1 MASQGQASIAA
12 ARMPPPQRRDA
23 WSVLPVAVAC
33 IIACP
38 VAVVV
43 GYAFVPAGEVWA
55 HLADT
60 VLSRYVA
67 NTVVL
72 IVSVAAATFV
82 VGVGTAWLVSMARFP
97 LRGVFEWALVLPFAL
112 PAYVLAYTYTGL
124 LDVGGPVQEFLR
136 DGLGFSGVAR
146 WFPGIRSLAGTAA
159 MMTLA
164 LYPYVYLLARAA
176 FLDQSVCALEIGRT
190 LGRGA
195 WRGFAGIALPLARPA
210 LAGGVALALMEALS
224 DFGTV
229 DYYGV
234 DTFAT
239 GIYRTW
245 FALGDAGAAAQLSAV
260 LLIFVFLVLAAERW
274 QRRRARYHHTTGRA
288 GRAFAWRLSGWRAGL
303 AAAACFAPLA
313 LGFLLPAGR
322 LAAWAVPTWRDRAD
336 AAFGALAG
344 TSFLLAALTAL
355 LAVAAALAIAYAAR
369 LGLGPVG
376 RAARRIAG
384 LGYAVPGSV
393 VAVGALL
400 SLAWIDHRIDDFARS
415 VFGVSTGLIV
425 TGGIAALVFAYLV
438 RFLAVSMNAVDAAFV
453 RVTGHMDDAARTLGA
468 APARVLGR
476 IHLPMLRGGLL
487 TATLLVFVDTMKELP
502 ATLILR
508 PFDVNTLAVRA
519 YELASDERLADAAT
533 PALAIV
539 AAGLVP
545 VALLGRAVARGR
557 A

>member
-1 MASQGQASIAA
+1 MPAGADLRRPKRVAARILAA
-12 ARMPPPQRRDA
+12 APTA
-23 WSVLPVAVAC
+23 IAVAVSA
-33 IIACP
+33 P
-38 VAVVV
+38 VVV
-43 GYAFVPAGEVWA
+43 VAAHLFLPAGDVWP
-55 HLADT
+55 HLVDT
-60 VLSRYVA
+60 VLARYVA
-67 NTVVL
+67 NTLWLLLGVGL
-72 IVSVAAATFV
+72 ATFV
-82 VGVGTAWLVSMARFP
+82 LGAGAAWLCAMCRFP
-97 LRGVFEWALVLPFAL
+97 GRAIFEWALLLPLAL
-112 PAYVLAYTYTGL
+112 PAWAIAYAYAGMFEYA
-124 LDVGGPVQEFLR
+124 GPVQTALR
-136 DGLGFSGVAR
+136 ETFGWTRRDY
-146 WFPGIRSLAGTAA
+146 WFPDIRSLGGAI
-159 MMTLA
+159 MVLSLA

-344 TSFLLAALTAL
+344 TSFVLAALTAL

-376 RAARRIAG
+376 RAARRVAG

-453 RVTGHMDDAARTLGA
+453 RVTGHIDDAARTLGA

>member
-1 MASQGQASIAA
+1 MRPASARILAAAPTAIAA
-12 ARMPPPQRRDA
+12 AVSAP
-23 WSVLPVAVAC
+23 
-33 IIACP
+33 
-38 VAVVV
+38 VVV
-43 GYAFVPAGEVWA
+43 VFAHLFLPAGDVWP
-55 HLADT
+55 HLVDT
-60 VLSRYVA
+60 VLARYIA
-67 NTVVL
+67 NTLWLLLGVGL
-72 IVSVAAATFV
+72 ATFV
-82 VGVGTAWLVSMARFP
+82 IGAGAAWLCAMCRFP
-97 LRGVFEWALVLPFAL
+97 GRAVFQWALLLPLAL
-112 PAYVLAYTYTGL
+112 PAWAIAYAYAGMFEYA
-124 LDVGGPVQEFLR
+124 GPVQSALR
-136 DGLGFSGVAR
+136 EAFGWSRRDY
-146 WFPGIRSLAGTAA
+146 WFPDIRSLGGAI
-159 MMTLA
+159 MVLSLA

-195 WRGFAGIALPLARPA
+195 WRGFAGVALPLARPA

-260 LLIFVFLVLAAERW
+260 LLIFVFAVLAAERW

-288 GRAFAWRLSGWRAGL
+288 GRVFAWRLSGWRAGL
-303 AAAACFAPLA
+303 ASAACFAPLA

-322 LAAWAVPTWRDRAD
+322 LVAWSVPTWRGGAD

-355 LAVAAALAIAYAAR
+355 LAVAAALVIAYAAR

-400 SLAWIDHRIDDFARS
+400 PLAWIDHRIDDFARS

-453 RVTGHMDDAARTLGA
+453 RVTGHIDDAARALGA

-539 AAGLVP
+539 AVGLVP
-545 VALLGRAVARGR
+545 VVLLSRAVTRGR
-557 A
+557 E

>member
-1 MASQGQASIAA
+1 MRAGAGALAA
-12 ARMPPPQRRDA
+12 APTA
-23 WSVLPVAVAC
+23 LAAAVSTP
-33 IIACP
+33 IL
-38 VAVVV
+38 VV
-43 GYAFVPAGEVWA
+43 GAHLFLPAGDVWP
-55 HLADT
+55 HLVDT
-60 VLSRYVA
+60 VLARYVT
-67 NTVVL
+67 NTLCLLLGVGL
-72 IVSVAAATFV
+72 ATLV
-82 VGVGTAWLVSMARFP
+82 IGAGTAWLCAMCRFP
-97 LRGVFEWALVLPFAL
+97 GRAVFQWALLLPLAL
-112 PAYVLAYTYTGL
+112 PAWAIAYAYAGMFEYA
-124 LDVGGPVQEFLR
+124 GPVQSALR
-136 DGLGFSGVAR
+136 EAFGWTRRDY
-146 WFPGIRSLAGTAA
+146 WFPDIRSLGGAIAVLS
-159 MMTLA
+159 LA

-245 FALGDAGAAAQLSAV
+245 FALGDVAAAAQLSAV
-260 LLIFVFLVLAAERW
+260 LLVFVFAVLAAERW
-274 QRRRARYHHTTGRA
+274 QRRRARYHHTTGRS
-288 GRAFAWRLSGWRAGL
+288 GRVSAHRLSGWRAAL
-303 AAAACFAPLA
+303 AASACFAPLA

-322 LAAWAVPTWRDRAD
+322 LAAWAASTWRDRAD
-336 AAFGALAG
+336 GDFGALAG

-355 LAVAAALAIAYAAR
+355 LAVAAALSIAYAAR
-369 LGLGPVG
+369 LGLGPIG

-384 LGYAVPGSV
+384 LGYAVPGAV
-393 VAVGALL
+393 VAVGVLL
-400 SLAWIDHRIDDFARS
+400 PLAWLDHRIDAVARA
-415 VFGVSTGLIV
+415 VFGVSTGLLV
-425 TGGIAALVFAYLV
+425 TGGVAALVFAYLV

-453 RVTGHMDDAARTLGA
+453 RVTGHMDGAARTLGA
-468 APARVLGR
+468 GPARVLRR

-487 TATLLVFVDTMKELP
+487 TAALLVFVDTMKELP

-519 YELASDERLADAAT
+519 YELASDERLADAAA

-539 AAGLVP
+539 VVGLLP
-545 VALLGRAVARGR
+545 VILLSRAVARGR

>member
-1 MASQGQASIAA
+1 MPAGADLRRPKRIAA
-12 ARMPPPQRRDA
+12 R
-23 WSVLPVAVAC
+23 VLAAAPTAVAVAVS
-33 IIACP
+33 AP
-38 VAVVV
+38 VVV
-43 GYAFVPAGEVWA
+43 VAAHLFLPAGDVWP
-55 HLADT
+55 HLVDT
-60 VLSRYVA
+60 VLARYVA
-67 NTVVL
+67 NTLWLLLGVGL
-72 IVSVAAATFV
+72 ATFV
-82 VGVGTAWLVSMARFP
+82 LGAGAAWLCAMCRFP
-97 LRGVFEWALVLPFAL
+97 GRAVFEWALLLPLAL
-112 PAYVLAYTYTGL
+112 PAWAIAYAYAGMFEYA
-124 LDVGGPVQEFLR
+124 GPVQTALR
-136 DGLGFSGVAR
+136 EAFGWTRRDY
-146 WFPGIRSLAGTAA
+146 WFPDIRSLGGAV
-159 MMTLA
+159 MVLSLA

-274 QRRRARYHHTTGRA
+274 QRRRARYYHTTGRA

-344 TSFLLAALTAL
+344 TSFVLAALTAL

>member
-1 MASQGQASIAA
+1 MPAGADLRRPKRVAARVLAA
-12 ARMPPPQRRDA
+12 APTA
-23 WSVLPVAVAC
+23 VAVAVS
-33 IIACP
+33 AP
-38 VAVVV
+38 VVV
-43 GYAFVPAGEVWA
+43 VAAHLFLPAGDVWP
-55 HLADT
+55 HLVDT
-60 VLSRYVA
+60 VLARYVA
-67 NTVVL
+67 NTLWLLLGVGL
-72 IVSVAAATFV
+72 ATFV
-82 VGVGTAWLVSMARFP
+82 LGAGAAWLCAMCRFP
-97 LRGVFEWALVLPFAL
+97 GRAVFEWALLLPLAL
-112 PAYVLAYTYTGL
+112 PAWAIAYAYAGMFEYA
-124 LDVGGPVQEFLR
+124 GPVQTALR
-136 DGLGFSGVAR
+136 EAFGWTRRDY
-146 WFPGIRSLAGTAA
+146 WFPDIRSLGGAV
-159 MMTLA
+159 MVLSLA

-274 QRRRARYHHTTGRA
+274 QRCRARYHHTTGRA

-336 AAFGALAG
+336 AALGALAG

>member
-1 MASQGQASIAA
+1 MRPASARILAAAPTAIAA
-12 ARMPPPQRRDA
+12 AVSAP
-23 WSVLPVAVAC
+23 
-33 IIACP
+33 
-38 VAVVV
+38 VVV
-43 GYAFVPAGEVWA
+43 VFAHLFLPAGDVWP
-55 HLADT
+55 HLVDT
-60 VLSRYVA
+60 VLARYIA
-67 NTVVL
+67 NTLWLLLGVGL
-72 IVSVAAATFV
+72 ATFV
-82 VGVGTAWLVSMARFP
+82 IGAGAAWLCAMCRFP
-97 LRGVFEWALVLPFAL
+97 GRAIFQWALLLPLAL
-112 PAYVLAYTYTGL
+112 PAWAIAYAYAGMFEYA
-124 LDVGGPVQEFLR
+124 GPVQSALR
-136 DGLGFSGVAR
+136 EAFGWSRRDY
-146 WFPGIRSLAGTAA
+146 WFPDIRSLGGAI
-159 MMTLA
+159 MVLSLA

-195 WRGFAGIALPLARPA
+195 WRGFAGVALPLARPA

-260 LLIFVFLVLAAERW
+260 LLIFVFAVLAAERW
-274 QRRRARYHHTTGRA
+274 QRRHARYHHTTGRA
-288 GRAFAWRLSGWRAGL
+288 GRVLAWRLSGWRAGL
-303 AAAACFAPLA
+303 ASAACFAPLA

-322 LAAWAVPTWRDRAD
+322 LAAWSVPTWRGGAD
-336 AAFGALAG
+336 ATFGALAG

-355 LAVAAALAIAYAAR
+355 LAVAAALVIAYAAR

-400 SLAWIDHRIDDFARS
+400 PLAWIDHRIDDFARS

-453 RVTGHMDDAARTLGA
+453 RVTGHIDDAARTLGA

-502 ATLILR
+502 ATCH
-508 PFDVNTLAVRA
+508 T
-519 YELASDERLADAAT
+519 
-533 PALAIV
+533 
-539 AAGLVP
+539 
-545 VALLGRAVARGR
+545 
-557 A
+557 

>member
-1 MASQGQASIAA
+1 MRPASARILAAAPTAIAA
-12 ARMPPPQRRDA
+12 AVSAP
-23 WSVLPVAVAC
+23 
-33 IIACP
+33 
-38 VAVVV
+38 VVV
-43 GYAFVPAGEVWA
+43 VFAHLFLPAGDVWP
-55 HLADT
+55 HLVDT
-60 VLSRYVA
+60 VLARYIA
-67 NTVVL
+67 NTLWLLLGVGL
-72 IVSVAAATFV
+72 ATFV
-82 VGVGTAWLVSMARFP
+82 IGAGAAWLCAMCRFP
-97 LRGVFEWALVLPFAL
+97 GRAVFQWALLLPLAL
-112 PAYVLAYTYTGL
+112 PAWAIAYAYAGMFEYA
-124 LDVGGPVQEFLR
+124 GPVQSALR
-136 DGLGFSGVAR
+136 EAFGWSRRDY
-146 WFPGIRSLAGTAA
+146 WFPDIRSLGGAI
-159 MMTLA
+159 MVLSLA

-195 WRGFAGIALPLARPA
+195 WRGFAGVALPLARPA

-260 LLIFVFLVLAAERW
+260 LLIFVFAVLAAERW

-288 GRAFAWRLSGWRAGL
+288 GRVFAWRLSGWRAGL
-303 AAAACFAPLA
+303 ASAACFAPLA

-322 LAAWAVPTWRDRAD
+322 LVAWSVPTWRGGAD

-355 LAVAAALAIAYAAR
+355 LAVAAALVIAYAAR

-400 SLAWIDHRIDDFARS
+400 PLAWIDHRIDDFARG

-453 RVTGHMDDAARTLGA
+453 RVTGHIDDAARTLGA

-539 AAGLVP
+539 AVGLVP
-545 VALLGRAVARGR
+545 VVLLSRAVTRGR
-557 A
+557 E

>member
-1 MASQGQASIAA
+1 MPAGADLRRPKRVAARLLAA
-12 ARMPPPQRRDA
+12 APTA
-23 WSVLPVAVAC
+23 IAVAVSA
-33 IIACP
+33 P
-38 VAVVV
+38 VVV
-43 GYAFVPAGEVWA
+43 VAAHLFLPAGDVWP
-55 HLADT
+55 HLVDT
-60 VLSRYVA
+60 VLARYVA
-67 NTVVL
+67 NTLWLLLGVGL
-72 IVSVAAATFV
+72 ATFV
-82 VGVGTAWLVSMARFP
+82 LGAGAAWLCAMCRFP
-97 LRGVFEWALVLPFAL
+97 GRAIFEWALLLPLAL
-112 PAYVLAYTYTGL
+112 PAWAIAYAYAGMFEYA
-124 LDVGGPVQEFLR
+124 GPVQTALR
-136 DGLGFSGVAR
+136 EAFGWTRRDY
-146 WFPGIRSLAGTAA
+146 WFPDIRSLGGAV
-159 MMTLA
+159 MVLSLA

>member
-1 MASQGQASIAA
+1 MPAGADLRRPKRVAARLLAA
-12 ARMPPPQRRDA
+12 APTA
-23 WSVLPVAVAC
+23 IAVAVSA
-33 IIACP
+33 P
-38 VAVVV
+38 VVV
-43 GYAFVPAGEVWA
+43 VAAHLFLPAGDVWP
-55 HLADT
+55 HLVDT
-60 VLSRYVA
+60 VLARYVA
-67 NTVVL
+67 NTLWLLLGVGL
-72 IVSVAAATFV
+72 ATFV
-82 VGVGTAWLVSMARFP
+82 LGAGAAWLCAMCRFP
-97 LRGVFEWALVLPFAL
+97 GRAIFEWALLLPLAL
-112 PAYVLAYTYTGL
+112 PAWAIAYAYAGMFEYA
-124 LDVGGPVQEFLR
+124 GPVQTALR
-136 DGLGFSGVAR
+136 EAFGWTRRDY
-146 WFPGIRSLAGTAA
+146 WFPDIRSLGGAIAVLS
-159 MMTLA
+159 LA

-303 AAAACFAPLA
+303 AAVACFAPLA

-369 LGLGPVG
+369 LGLGPIG

-453 RVTGHMDDAARTLGA
+453 RVTGHIDDAARTLGA

-539 AAGLVP
+539 AAGLIP

>member
-1 MASQGQASIAA
+1 MRPASARILAAAPTAIAA
-12 ARMPPPQRRDA
+12 AVSAP
-23 WSVLPVAVAC
+23 
-33 IIACP
+33 
-38 VAVVV
+38 VVV
-43 GYAFVPAGEVWA
+43 VFAHLFLPAGDVWP
-55 HLADT
+55 HLVDT
-60 VLSRYVA
+60 VLARYIA
-67 NTVVL
+67 NTLWLLLGVGL
-72 IVSVAAATFV
+72 ATFV
-82 VGVGTAWLVSMARFP
+82 IGAGAAWLCAMCRFP
-97 LRGVFEWALVLPFAL
+97 GRAVFQWALLLPLAL
-112 PAYVLAYTYTGL
+112 PAWAIAYAYAGMFEYA
-124 LDVGGPVQEFLR
+124 GPVQSALR
-136 DGLGFSGVAR
+136 EAFGWSRRDY
-146 WFPGIRSLAGTAA
+146 WFPDIRSLGGAI
-159 MMTLA
+159 MVLSLA

-195 WRGFAGIALPLARPA
+195 WRGFAGVALPLARPA

-260 LLIFVFLVLAAERW
+260 LLIFVFAVLAAERW
-274 QRRRARYHHTTGRA
+274 QRRHARYHHTTGRA
-288 GRAFAWRLSGWRAGL
+288 GRVLAWRLSGWRAGL
-303 AAAACFAPLA
+303 ASAACFAPLA

-322 LAAWAVPTWRDRAD
+322 LAAWSVPTWRGGAD
-336 AAFGALAG
+336 ATFGALAG

-355 LAVAAALAIAYAAR
+355 LAVAAALVIAYAAR

-400 SLAWIDHRIDDFARS
+400 PLAWIDHRIDDFARS

-453 RVTGHMDDAARTLGA
+453 RVTGHIDDAARTLGA

-539 AAGLVP
+539 AVGLVP
-545 VALLGRAVARGR
+545 VVLLSRAVTRGR
-557 A
+557 E

>member
-1 MASQGQASIAA
+1 MPAGADLRRPKRVAARVLAA
-12 ARMPPPQRRDA
+12 APTVIA
-23 WSVLPVAVAC
+23 VAVSA
-33 IIACP
+33 P
-38 VAVVV
+38 VVV
-43 GYAFVPAGEVWA
+43 VAAHLFLPAGDVWP
-55 HLADT
+55 HLVDT
-60 VLSRYVA
+60 VLARYVA
-67 NTVVL
+67 NTLWLLLGVGL
-72 IVSVAAATFV
+72 ATFV
-82 VGVGTAWLVSMARFP
+82 LGAGAAWLCAMCRFP
-97 LRGVFEWALVLPFAL
+97 GRAVFEWALLLPLAL
-112 PAYVLAYTYTGL
+112 PAWAIAYAYAGMFEYA
-124 LDVGGPVQEFLR
+124 GPVQTALR
-136 DGLGFSGVAR
+136 EAFGWTRRDY
-146 WFPGIRSLAGTAA
+146 WFPDIRSLGGAV
-159 MMTLA
+159 MVLSLA

-288 GRAFAWRLSGWRAGL
+288 GRALAWRLSGWRAGL

-355 LAVAAALAIAYAAR
+355 LAVAAALAVAYAAR

-400 SLAWIDHRIDDFARS
+400 SLAWIDHRIDGFARS

-453 RVTGHMDDAARTLGA
+453 RVTGHIDDAARTLGA

-539 AAGLVP
+539 AVGLVP
-545 VALLGRAVARGR
+545 VVLLGRAVARGR

>member
-1 MASQGQASIAA
+1 MPAGADLRRPKRVAARVLAA
-12 ARMPPPQRRDA
+12 APTA
-23 WSVLPVAVAC
+23 VAVAVS
-33 IIACP
+33 AP
-38 VAVVV
+38 VVV
-43 GYAFVPAGEVWA
+43 VAAHLFLPAGDVWP
-55 HLADT
+55 HLVDT
-60 VLSRYVA
+60 VLARYVA
-67 NTVVL
+67 NTLWLLLGVGL
-72 IVSVAAATFV
+72 ATFV
-82 VGVGTAWLVSMARFP
+82 LGAGAAWLCAMCRFP
-97 LRGVFEWALVLPFAL
+97 GRAVFEWALLLPLAL
-112 PAYVLAYTYTGL
+112 PAWAIAYAYAGMFEYA
-124 LDVGGPVQEFLR
+124 GPVQTALR
-136 DGLGFSGVAR
+136 EAFGWTRRDY
-146 WFPGIRSLAGTAA
+146 WFPDIRSLGGAV
-159 MMTLA
+159 MVLSLA

>member
-1 MASQGQASIAA
+1 MPAGADLRRPKRVAARLLAA
-12 ARMPPPQRRDA
+12 APTA
-23 WSVLPVAVAC
+23 IAVAVSA
-33 IIACP
+33 P
-38 VAVVV
+38 VVV
-43 GYAFVPAGEVWA
+43 VAAHLFLPAGDVWP
-55 HLADT
+55 HLVDT
-60 VLSRYVA
+60 VLARYVA
-67 NTVVL
+67 NTLWLLLGVGL
-72 IVSVAAATFV
+72 ATFV
-82 VGVGTAWLVSMARFP
+82 LGAGAAWLCAMCRFP
-97 LRGVFEWALVLPFAL
+97 GRAVFEWALLLPLAL
-112 PAYVLAYTYTGL
+112 PAWAIAYAYAGMFEYA
-124 LDVGGPVQEFLR
+124 GPVQTALR
-136 DGLGFSGVAR
+136 EAFGWTRRDY
-146 WFPGIRSLAGTAA
+146 WFPDIRSLGGAIAVLS
-159 MMTLA
+159 LA

-369 LGLGPVG
+369 LGLGPIG

>member
-1 MASQGQASIAA
+1 MRPASARILAAAPTAIAA
-12 ARMPPPQRRDA
+12 AVSAP
-23 WSVLPVAVAC
+23 
-33 IIACP
+33 
-38 VAVVV
+38 VVV
-43 GYAFVPAGEVWA
+43 VFAHLFLPAGDVWP
-55 HLADT
+55 HLVDT
-60 VLSRYVA
+60 VLARYIA
-67 NTVVL
+67 NTLWLLLGVGL
-72 IVSVAAATFV
+72 ATFV
-82 VGVGTAWLVSMARFP
+82 IGAGAAWLCAMCRFP
-97 LRGVFEWALVLPFAL
+97 GRAVFQWALLLPLAL
-112 PAYVLAYTYTGL
+112 PAWAIAYAYAGMFEYA
-124 LDVGGPVQEFLR
+124 GPVQSALR
-136 DGLGFSGVAR
+136 EAFGWSRRDY
-146 WFPGIRSLAGTAA
+146 WFPDIRSLGGAI
-159 MMTLA
+159 MVLSLA

-195 WRGFAGIALPLARPA
+195 WRGFAGVALPLARPA

-260 LLIFVFLVLAAERW
+260 LLIFVFAVLAAERW

-288 GRAFAWRLSGWRAGL
+288 GRVFAWRLSGWRAGL
-303 AAAACFAPLA
+303 ASAACFAPLA

-322 LAAWAVPTWRDRAD
+322 LVAWSVPTWRGGAD
-336 AAFGALAG
+336 VAFGALAG

-355 LAVAAALAIAYAAR
+355 LAVAAALVIAYAAR

-376 RAARRIAG
+376 RAARRTAG

-400 SLAWIDHRIDDFARS
+400 PLAWIDHRIDDFARS

-453 RVTGHMDDAARTLGA
+453 RVTGHIDDAARTLGA

-539 AAGLVP
+539 AVGLVP
-545 VALLGRAVARGR
+545 VVLLSRAVTRGR
-557 A
+557 E

>member
-1 MASQGQASIAA
+1 MPAGADLRRPKRVAARLLAA
-12 ARMPPPQRRDA
+12 APTA
-23 WSVLPVAVAC
+23 IAVAVSA
-33 IIACP
+33 P
-38 VAVVV
+38 VVV
-43 GYAFVPAGEVWA
+43 VAAHLFLPAGDVWP
-55 HLADT
+55 HLVDT
-60 VLSRYVA
+60 VLARYVA
-67 NTVVL
+67 NTLWLLLGVGL
-72 IVSVAAATFV
+72 ATFV
-82 VGVGTAWLVSMARFP
+82 LGAGAAWLCAMCRFP
-97 LRGVFEWALVLPFAL
+97 GRAIFEWALLLPLAL
-112 PAYVLAYTYTGL
+112 PAWAIAYAYAGMFEYA
-124 LDVGGPVQEFLR
+124 GPVQTALR
-136 DGLGFSGVAR
+136 EAFGWTRRDY
-146 WFPGIRSLAGTAA
+146 WFPDIRSLGGAIAVLS
-159 MMTLA
+159 LA

-195 WRGFAGIALPLARPA
+195 WRSFAGIALPLARPA

-369 LGLGPVG
+369 LGLGPIG

-453 RVTGHMDDAARTLGA
+453 RVTGHMDNAARTLGA

-539 AAGLVP
+539 AAGLIP

>member
-1 MASQGQASIAA
+1 MRPVSARILAAAPTAIAA
-12 ARMPPPQRRDA
+12 AVSAP
-23 WSVLPVAVAC
+23 
-33 IIACP
+33 
-38 VAVVV
+38 VVV
-43 GYAFVPAGEVWA
+43 VFAHLFLPAGDVWP
-55 HLADT
+55 HLVDT
-60 VLSRYVA
+60 VLARYIA
-67 NTVVL
+67 NTLWLLLGVGL
-72 IVSVAAATFV
+72 ATFV
-82 VGVGTAWLVSMARFP
+82 IGAGAAWLCAMCRFP
-97 LRGVFEWALVLPFAL
+97 GRAVFQWALLLPLAL
-112 PAYVLAYTYTGL
+112 PAWAIAYAYAGMFEYA
-124 LDVGGPVQEFLR
+124 GPVQSALR
-136 DGLGFSGVAR
+136 EAFGWSRRDY
-146 WFPGIRSLAGTAA
+146 WFPDIRSLGGAI
-159 MMTLA
+159 MVLSLA

-195 WRGFAGIALPLARPA
+195 WRGFAGVALPLARPA

-260 LLIFVFLVLAAERW
+260 LLIFVFAVLAAERW

-288 GRAFAWRLSGWRAGL
+288 GRVFAWRLSGWRAGL
-303 AAAACFAPLA
+303 ASAACFAPLA

-322 LAAWAVPTWRDRAD
+322 LAAWSVPTWRDRAD

-355 LAVAAALAIAYAAR
+355 LAVAAALVIAYAAR

-400 SLAWIDHRIDDFARS
+400 PLAWIDHRIDDFARS

-453 RVTGHMDDAARTLGA
+453 RVTGHIDDAARTLGA

-539 AAGLVP
+539 AVGLVP
-545 VALLGRAVARGR
+545 VVLLSRAAVRGR
-557 A
+557 E